1 MLVAGD
7 LGPHGAGHGDHD
19 ADVEGLELQAEHAR
33 VAVDG
38 SLGGGVDGAEDVR
51 ADGADG
57 GDVDDEA
64 SRGDEELGEFLGRE
78 HGAKDVGLICLP
90 DIVYLNVQ
98 SRDGVSS
105 AAARFIVSECEL
117 TKRDG
122 V

>member
-7 LGPHGAGHGDHD
+7 LRPHGAGHGDHD
-19 ADVEGLELQAEHAR
+19 ADVEGLELQPEHAR

-38 SLGGGVDGAEDVR
+38 ALGGGVDGAEDVR

-64 SRGDEELGEFLGRE
+64 SRGDEELGERLDRE
-78 HGAKDVGLICLP
+78 HGTKDVGLIRLP

-98 SRDGVSS
+98 SRNGVSP
-105 AAARFIVSECEL
+105 AAARLVVSGC
-117 TKRDG
+117 K
-122 V
+122 